1 MQLAKNSGRGN
12 GHELRGIVGVV
23 RISSISIGIL
33 ASSGTTWPQNKQ
45 LSTFFD
51 VSTILSSEIMR

>member
-33 ASSGTTWPQNKQ
+33 TSNSPTCLQNKR
-45 LSTFFD
+45 
-51 VSTILSSEIMR
+51 VSTI